1 MERNN
6 STPARVY
13 FIAMAAFW
21 LIFGLVT
28 AFYPALMDMFQTET
42 GISAVTEY
50 SNHIWRHD
58 GFDILSISVLLFAL
72 SREHASRNLLTAAAT
87 VALLVTMAIIYSLV
101 TTPYWSI
108 FFLVPGLS
116 CLAFAVWGFVLAAR
130 TK

>member
-1 MERNN
+1 M
-6 STPARVY
+6 
-13 FIAMAAFW
+13 AMATFW

-28 AFYPALMDMFQTET
+28 TFYPALMDMFQTET

-58 GFDILSISVLLFAL
+58 GFDILSISILLFAL

-87 VALLVTMAIIYSLV
+87 VATLVTIAIISSLV
-101 TTPYWSI
+101 TTPYWNL

-130 TK
+130 IR